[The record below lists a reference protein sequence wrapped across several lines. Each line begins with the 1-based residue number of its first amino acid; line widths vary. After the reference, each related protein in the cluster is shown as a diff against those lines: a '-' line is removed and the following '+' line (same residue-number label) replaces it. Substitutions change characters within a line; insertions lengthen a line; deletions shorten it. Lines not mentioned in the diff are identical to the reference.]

1 MACAWR
7 LFRRLRLILSC
18 TEGQSSGRSG
28 GARVLFGS
36 RGFSVVSQQRAFARE
51 LYSKGVERDA
61 TSWFALD
68 GVVHPGTGVGF
79 HGAGLC
85 EKQRLQSVLSARAG
99 RHV

>member
-1 MACAWR
+1 MARAWR

-18 TEGQSSGRSG
+18 PDGQSGGRSNRV
-28 GARVLFGS
+28 RVLFGS

-51 LYSKGVERDA
+51 VYSKGVERDA
-61 TSWFALD
+61 TSWFALS
-68 GVVHPGTGVGF
+68 GVVHASTGVGF
-79 HGAGLC
+79 RDAGLC